1 MSESQNNYLS
11 ELVIQNILSTF
22 DFKGKTVALFL
33 PIISKKE
40 VNTYSLIDHLEKHE
54 VKWCI
59 PSTNLK
65 TWELT
70 FFSISDDSG
79 IQPNR
84 IGIPEAVNGQVIP
97 ALEIDVCITPLLAH
111 DLNGFRIGYGKGCYD
126 RFFLT
131 CNQNL
136 IKIGIT
142 TFDQPIKE
150 VEIDDLDVRLNYCVT
165 PFNIYEFQK

>member
-1 MSESQNNYLS
+1 MS
-11 ELVIQNILSTF
+11 ELVILRLLGHF
-22 DFKGKTVALFL
+22 DLKGRTIALFL

-40 VNTYSLIDHLEKHE
+40 VNTYTLIEYLEKHE
-54 VKWCI
+54 VKWCS

-70 FFSISDDSG
+70 FFSLSDLSG
-79 IQPNR
+79 IQENR
-84 IGIPEAVNGQVIP
+84 LGILEAINGQLIP
-97 ALEIDVCITPLLAH
+97 ASDIDVCITPLLAH

-126 RFFLT
+126 RFFSK

-142 TFDQPIKE
+142 TIDQPVKE
-150 VEIDDLDVRLNYCVT
+150 VEFDEKMDIRLDYCIT
-165 PFNIYEFQK
+165 PFNVYEFQK

>member
-1 MSESQNNYLS
+1 LSESQNNYLS

-40 VNTYSLIDHLEKHE
+40 VNTYSLIDHLEKHN

>member
-11 ELVIQNILSTF
+11 ELVIQNLISTF

-40 VNTYSLIDHLEKHE
+40 VNTYSLIEYLEKHK

-65 TWELT
+65 TWDLT
-70 FFSISDDSG
+70 FFSISDLSG
-79 IQPNR
+79 IQENR
-84 IGIPEAVNGQVIP
+84 LGIPEAINGQFIP
-97 ALEIDVCITPLLAH
+97 VSDIDVCITPLLAH

>member
-11 ELVIQNILSTF
+11 ELIIQSLQSSFNF
-22 DFKGKTVALFL
+22 NGKTVALFL

-40 VNTYSLIDHLEKHE
+40 VNTYSLIEYLNKHE

-65 TWELT
+65 TWDLT
-70 FFSISDDSG
+70 FYSLKDDSSILANRLG
-79 IQPNR
+79 IS
-84 IGIPEAVNGQVIP
+84 EVVNGQIIP
-97 ALEIDVCITPLLAH
+97 ASEIDVCITPLLAH

-126 RFFLT
+126 RFFYT

-136 IKIGIT
+136 IKIGISA
-142 TFDQPIKE
+142 FDQPLKE
-150 VEIDDLDVRLNYCVT
+150 VETDEMDVRLDYCVT
-165 PFNIYEFQK
+165 PFNVYEFQK